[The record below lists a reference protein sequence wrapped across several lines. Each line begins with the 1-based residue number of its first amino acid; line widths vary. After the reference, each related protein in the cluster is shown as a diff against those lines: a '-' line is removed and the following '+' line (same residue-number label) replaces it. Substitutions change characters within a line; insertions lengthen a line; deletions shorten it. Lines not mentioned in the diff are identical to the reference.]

1 MKKNKAIAASILS
14 LSLLSS
20 AFIPAHAISVASQ
33 VTVTGDILFKKVS
46 VYDQKTKKMK
56 ETYVYQLK
64 AGSVIYELQGDM
76 VKQLKPQDNYAR
88 ATVKGTITVKKVGK
102 SYVNILN
109 VKSMQWGRMY
119 NVQPFNSTGIIV
131 AVKSGASYKYQ
142 FKVGSKVYELEKNAV
157 TASLKPS
164 DNGKKA
170 KVVGFTYNAKDLNG
184 KEGSYL
190 SVKSMVY

>member
-1 MKKNKAIAASILS
+1 MKKNKAIVASILS
-14 LSLLSS
+14 LSVLGS

-33 VTVTGDILFKKVS
+33 VTVTGDILVKKVS
-46 VYDQKTKKMK
+46 VYDQKTKKTK
-56 ETYVYQLK
+56 EAYVYQLK
-64 AGSVIYELQGDM
+64 TGSVIYELQGDM
-76 VKQLKPQDNYAR
+76 VKQLSPKDQYAR
-88 ATVKGTITVKKVGK
+88 ATVKGTVTVKKVG
-102 SYVNILN
+102 SNLVNVLN
-109 VKSMQWGRMY
+109 VKSMQWGRRY
-119 NVQPFNSTGIIV
+119 NVKPFNSTGIIV